1 MRRNMEN
8 TNSLAQATHSE
19 VLEIKKN
26 QAEIHSKIDS
36 LTELVHKA
44 TFKTL
49 MEDSADISEFFPVSR
64 QEQLELFMDRQH
76 PQWESR
82 KMEFFHYLFT
92 IASTIKKG
100 FARGIIKA
108 MFTRQYITS
117 VKWPSYG

>member
-19 VLEIKKN
+19 VLQIKKN
-26 QAEIHSKIDS
+26 IVEILAKLES
-36 LTELVHKA
+36 LALQVHKA
-44 TFKTL
+44 TFQTL
-49 MEDSADISEFFPVSR
+49 MHGSADISEFFPVER

-82 KMEFFHYLFT
+82 RMEFYHFLYT
-92 IASTIKKG
+92 IASDIKKG

-108 MFTRQYITS
+108 MFTRQYIAS
-117 VKWPSYG
+117 VKWPSFG